1 MIAVPTRDS
10 LVLGQDFR
18 TDKMLRAD
26 RLGGEDLGEDLGEV
40 GQVGGVFPGGD
51 PGEAGGLVA
60 DGGQGQL
67 AGGGADRG
75 LGGGIGQGF
84 MRRSRLAAGR
94 RPPGPGPGGRS
105 GPARL
110 SRSPG

>member
-26 RLGGEDLGEDLGEV
+26 RLGGEDLGEV

-60 DGGQGQL
+60 DGRQGQL

-75 LGGGIGQGF
+75 LGGGIG
-84 MRRSRLAAGR
+84 
-94 RPPGPGPGGRS
+94 PGVHAPLPVS
-105 GPARL
+105 
-110 SRSPG
+110 SWS

>member
-67 AGGGADRG
+67 AGSADRG
-75 LGGGIGQGF
+75 LGGCIGQGF
-84 MRRSRLAAGR
+84 MRPSRLAAGR

-105 GPARL
+105 GPGRRA
-110 SRSPG
+110 G